1 MQGLIL
7 APSLHHPR
15 MILAPSSGINGTNE
29 PGVWAAD
36 IVVRTDGQLSSAA
49 FAELNGATGAALVIA

>member
-1 MQGLIL
+1 
-7 APSLHHPR
+7 

-49 FAELNGATGAALVIA
+49 FAELNGATGAALVIT